1 MTDFM
6 SLVVSAL
13 TDACTEK
20 TPKDILTKLQNREDV
35 LLEDLLLDSLSRF
48 EVMMKI
54 EDTLD
59 IELDEDDLIDQ
70 KSVQGLANY
79 LASRT

>member
-13 TDACTEK
+13 TDACNEK
-20 TPKDILTKLQNREDV
+20 TPKDILTKLQNQEDV
-35 LLEDLLLDSLSRF
+35 LLEDLQLDSLSRF

-54 EDTLD
+54 EDALD

-70 KSVQGLANY
+70 KSVQGLADY
-79 LASRT
+79 LASKA